1 MRLLTRVFVQPV
13 KRLSVLLSEG
23 RRNPDDRRRRRPC
36 GVCQDL
42 TEMAVV
48 CGCELVLDDEDGVVG
63 DVLPNEIEREATYRV
78 FRGLKVE
85 IDP

>member
-1 MRLLTRVFVQPV
+1 
-13 KRLSVLLSEG
+13 
-23 RRNPDDRRRRRPC
+23 
-36 GVCQDL
+36 
-42 TEMAVV
+42 MAVV